1 MLLKEGYEWYKKI
14 MEQRLKK
21 LLLDDFIG
29 DRVRETIRRKHYSI
43 RTEKS
48 CVAWIRRYI
57 LFHNPVVSPSIDSG
71 QALSNLKRHPLE
83 MGRAEMDKNSL
94 PTQLVD

>member
-1 MLLKEGYEWYKKI
+1 
-14 MEQRLKK
+14 MEQRPKK
-21 LLLDDFIG
+21 LL

-57 LFHNPVVSPSIDSG
+57 LFHNRCRS
-71 QALSNLKRHPLE
+71 QE
-83 MGRAEMDKNSL
+83 MGWAKLRLLHLIFILYNKTSSNTTWGGKYDEHD
-94 PTQLVD
+94 LVQF